1 MKCVSAA
8 SGIDISQN
16 GISYI
21 ERNLR
26 AVRDYELTALA
37 EILEVSPLWLLY
49 GDDVPLDVE

>member
-21 ERNLR
+21 ERNIR
-26 AVRDYELTALA
+26 AVRDYELAALA

-49 GDDVPLDVE
+49 GDDVPPDVE